1 MLSWT
6 HTCMMGAG
14 LFAGLFAGL
23 RSERGAPLL
32 YK

>member
-1 MLSWT
+1 MLSGT

-14 LFAGLFAGL
+14 PFAGL

-32 YK
+32 YE